1 MNRDRFLF
9 LIRTALIAAL
19 YFVLTVAL
27 APISYGP
34 VQVRVSEALNI
45 LPIFYVEAVP
55 GLFIGCL
62 LANMFG
68 GFGIIDIVFGSLL
81 TLIAA
86 VLTRWLRTRTF
97 FAFLS
102 PVLVNGFGVPAYL
115 TLFFDMPYLVM
126 AAYVTA
132 GEAVAVFGIGFLLFY
147 ALKRRSSVNI

>member
-1 MNRDRFLF
+1 MERKNTIF

-34 VQVRVSEALNI
+34 VQVRVAEALTI
-45 LPIFYVEAVP
+45 LPIFYLEAIP

-62 LANMFG
+62 LANVFG

-86 VLTRWLRTRTF
+86 VLTRSLRKRTF
-97 FAFLS
+97 LAFLS
-102 PVLVNGFGVPAYL
+102 PVLINGFGVPAYL
-115 TLFFDMPYLVM
+115 TLFFDMPYLLMV
-126 AAYVTA
+126 AYVTA
-132 GEAVAVFGIGFLLFY
+132 GEAVAVFALGYLLFY
-147 ALKRRSSVNI
+147 ALKRRNSVNI